1 MLKRTKDAFKQIAE
15 KIEHAYEYNKTNQQS
30 PIKLVSVEI
39 SRGLYNLGDEEIDK
53 RQEKMLSRARQ
64 RALNK
69 IEKLENLHKF
79 ETRIEVELKIKME
92 N

>member
-30 PIKLVSVEI
+30 PIKLVSIEI

-53 RQEKMLSRARQ
+53 RVREEIDGDFKLHTNDHDDYVMLF
-64 RALNK
+64 
-69 IEKLENLHKF
+69 I
-79 ETRIEVELKIKME
+79 KIK
-92 N
+92 